1 MTSVNR
7 LLFFEDEIGDL
18 LITSFC
24 YVMWLSFNM
33 LICHLIVTKV
43 GMIFVEAEVLKDS
56 NAHSLDNLD
65 KGLIIM
71 DEQDF
76 SITYV
81 NKVIQDLKLGT
92 SESLSASTKMTDEAE
107 KIDGQIQFLSP
118 ISK

>member
-1 MTSVNR
+1 MTTSIKR
-7 LLFFEDEIGDL
+7 FLFFEDEIESL
-18 LITSFC
+18 LITTLC
-24 YVMWLSFNM
+24 YTMWLCFNM

-43 GMIFVEAEVLKDS
+43 GMIFVEAEVLKGS

-81 NKVIQDLKLGT
+81 NKVI
-92 SESLSASTKMTDEAE
+92 
-107 KIDGQIQFLSP
+107 
-118 ISK
+118 